1 MKRTEQRI
9 KMSTVGTLSE
19 YVETDGDWVEYVER
33 LQHFFVAN
41 DINDQSKQ
49 RSVLLSACGAK
60 TYKLIRN
67 LASPRKPGDLSFQD
81 IVKLVQDH
89 HNPKPSVIVQ
99 RFKFHTHSRKQGVS
113 VPAFVAELR
122 ALSEHCEFG
131 DVLNDMLRD
140 RLVCGINDDSIQRR
154 LLSEAKLTYKK
165 ALEIAQAME
174 TAANN
179 SKDIQQAS
187 GAAQSDAV
195 HHVAKERKGKQQKS
209 VECYRCGGPHFASDC
224 GLKDSVCHNCQKR
237 GHIAKVCRGKN
248 KQKKEWGEKPGKAT
262 HHLQEEEEPQEEECS
277 FNMFNVHAISQP
289 RADPIYATLKVNGAD
304 LKMEVDTGASVSVLS
319 ENAYHQLWKAT
330 KAPAL
335 KKSAIKLRTYT
346 GECIPIIGAIEV
358 DIDYEGQKAATKL
371 LVVQGEG
378 PSLLGRDILQ
388 KIRLQWGNIWG
399 EVKHMTA
406 VQDIMAKYS
415 DVFKDELGTLRGT
428 TVKLSVDPKAQP
440 RFYKPRPVPYAMRAK
455 VEAELERLQQ
465 AGVIEPVE
473 FSNWAAPIVPVVKED
488 GGVRICGD
496 YKLTINQASQ
506 LDTYPLPRVE
516 DLFATLA
523 GGQTFTKLDMSH
535 AYQQLMLDEESKQYV
550 TINTHKG
557 LFKYNRLAFGV
568 ASSPGIFQRTMDNL
582 LRNLPH
588 VAVYLDD
595 ILVTGSTEEEH
606 LRNLDQ
612 VLRRLSEAGLRLK
625 RRKCVFQAQS
635 VTYLGHRISAQGL
648 SPVEE
653 KVRAVKEAPCP
664 KNVAELRSFLGL
676 VNYYAKFLPD
686 LSTVL
691 SPLYQLLH
699 KDNSWKWQQ
708 AQAEAFQQVKR
719 LLHSDRL
726 LVHFDPAKEVVLS
739 CDASPYGLGAV
750 LSHRLEDGTE
760 KPISYVSRTL
770 TTAEKG
776 YSQLEKEGLA
786 VVFAVKR
793 FHQYLYGRRFSIF
806 TDHKP
811 LMGLFSELKGIPP
824 MASARIQRWALTLS
838 AYQYHIV
845 YRAGSENGN
854 ADAFSRLP
862 LPETPRYTGFPPET
876 VFLLDRLANSPVT
889 AKQIKTWT
897 ERDPVLSQVKR
908 WVMQGWPEAVGEE
921 RFKPY
926 AKRKL
931 ELSVL
936 DGCILWG
943 SRVIVPLPGQAQVM
957 EALHDAHPGVSRM
970 KSLARSFVWWPG
982 MDNALEEEVKDC
994 FPCRSNQKMPPSA
1007 PLHPWQWPG
1016 RAWSRLH
1023 LDFAGPFMGQTFLVL
1038 VDAHSKWLEAHIMSN
1053 ITAAV
1058 TTDKLRGI
1066 FAIHGLPDTVVTD
1079 NGATFTSAIFKE
1091 FMEKNGIR
1099 HVCSA
1104 PYHPASNGL
1113 AERAVGTLKDALRK
1127 MTGHSLETK
1136 LSRFLFQYRITPH
1149 TTTGVSP
1156 AEMLFGRR
1164 PKSHLDLLHPDIEE
1178 RVVRG
1183 QDTQKLRRDQHA
1195 KDRVF
1200 QPGDHV
1206 YVKNFATGLP
1216 WLPGVIQ
1223 HQTGPVSFVV
1233 DLLDGRQVRR
1243 HQDHLHDRYDAGGEA
1258 RQRGA
1263 HKDRAFSPAG
1273 SVEVPQTPEEDQ
1285 STPEEPAAPGTPLAH
1300 PAAPGTPLAQPA
1312 APGTPLAQPTA
1323 PGTPLAPRPTQ
1334 LGGAPEPRRS
1344 MRPHRPPDRLTW

>member
-1 MKRTEQRI
+1 
-9 KMSTVGTLSE
+9 MSTVGTLSE
-19 YVETDGDWVEYVER
+19 YVEADGDWVEYVER

-49 RSVLLSACGAK
+49 RSVLLSVCGAK

-67 LASPRKPGDLSFQD
+67 LASPRKPGELSFQD

-174 TAANN
+174 TATNN
-179 SKDIQQAS
+179 TKDIQQARG
-187 GAAQSDAV
+187 GAPQSDTV
-195 HHVAKERKGKQQKS
+195 HHVTKEKKGKQQKS
-209 VECYRCGGPHFASDC
+209 VECYRCGGPHLASDC
-224 GLKDSVCHNCQKR
+224 GFKDSVCHNCQKR
-237 GHIAKVCRGKN
+237 GHVAKVCRGKN
-248 KQKKEWGEKPGKAT
+248 KKKTDWGGKQNMST
-262 HHLQEEEEPQEEECS
+262 HHLQEEEEPQEEEES
-277 FNMFNVHAISQP
+277 SYNMFNLHAISQP
-289 RADPIYATLKVNGAD
+289 RAEPIYATVKVNGAD

-319 ENAYHQLWKAT
+319 KNTYHQLWQAT
-330 KAPAL
+330 KAPVL
-335 KKSAIKLRTYT
+335 KKSDIKLRTYT
-346 GECIPIIGAIEV
+346 GECISIIGAIEV
-358 DIDYEGQKAATKL
+358 DIDYEGQKAAVKL
-371 LVVQGEG
+371 LVVKGEG
-378 PSLLGRDILQ
+378 PSLLDRDILQ
-388 KIRLQWGNIWG
+388 KIRLQWGHIWG

-406 VQDIMAKYS
+406 VQDIIAKYS

-440 RFYKPRPVPYAMRAK
+440 RFYKPRPVPYAMRVK

-473 FSNWAAPIVPVVKED
+473 FSNWAAPIVLVMKED

-506 LDTYPLPRVE
+506 LDTYPLPKVE
-516 DLFATLA
+516 DLFAMLA

-535 AYQQLMLDEESKQYV
+535 AYQQLLLDEESKQYV

-582 LRNLPH
+582 FQNLPH

-606 LRNLDQ
+606 VRNLDQ

-625 RRKCVFQAQS
+625 RSKCVFQAQS

-653 KVRAVKEAPCP
+653 KVRAIKEAPSP

-676 VNYYAKFLPD
+676 VNYYGKFLPD

-691 SPLYQLLH
+691 APLYKLLH
-699 KDNSWKWQQ
+699 KDSWWKWQQ
-708 AQAEAFQQVKR
+708 AQEEEFQQVKR

-739 CDASPYGLGAV
+739 CDASPYGVGAV
-750 LSHRLEDGTE
+750 LSHRLEDRTE

-770 TTAEKG
+770 TTAEQG

-786 VVFAVKR
+786 VVFAVR
-793 FHQYLYGRRFSIF
+793 RSHQYLYGRQFAIF

-811 LMGLFSELKGIPP
+811 LMGLFSELKAIPP

-845 YRAGSENGN
+845 YRAGRENGN

-862 LPETPRYTGFPPET
+862 LPDTPGHTVFPPET
-876 VFLLDRLANSPVT
+876 VFLMDRLANTPVT

-908 WVMQGWPEAVGEE
+908 WVMQGWPVAVGEE

-957 EALHDAHPGVSRM
+957 DALHDAHPGVSRM
-970 KSLARSFVWWPG
+970 KNLARSFVWWPG
-982 MDNALEEEVKDC
+982 MDSALEERVKKC
-994 FPCRSNQKMPPSA
+994 SQCQSNQKLPAVA

-1038 VDAHSKWLEAHIMSN
+1038 VDAHSKWLDAHIMSKMTAA
-1053 ITAAV
+1053 ITA
-1058 TTDKLRGI
+1058 DKLRSI

-1079 NGATFTSAIFKE
+1079 NGPTFTSEVFKE

-1113 AERAVGTLKDALRK
+1113 AERAVETLKDGLRK
-1127 MTGHSLETK
+1127 MTGNSLETK
-1136 LSRFLFQYRITPH
+1136 LSRLLFQYRITPH

-1156 AEMLFGRR
+1156 AEMLLGRR
-1164 PKSHLDLLHPDIEE
+1164 PKSHLDLLHPDIAE
-1178 RVVRG
+1178 RVIRG
-1183 QDTQKLRRDQHA
+1183 QDTQRIRWDQHA
-1195 KDRVF
+1195 KDRLF
-1200 QPGDHV
+1200 RPGDHV

-1243 HQDHLHDRYDAGGEA
+1243 HQDHLRDRYDEGGEG
-1258 RQRGA
+1258 RQLGEPRN
-1263 HKDRAFSPAG
+1263 RAFSPAG
-1273 SVEVPQTPEEDQ
+1273 SAEVPQAPEEDQ
-1285 STPEEPAAPGTPLAH
+1285 GTSEEPAAPDTPLAKS
-1300 PAAPGTPLAQPA
+1300 AGPGTAVAQSA
-1312 APGTPLAQPTA
+1312 GPGTQV
-1323 PGTPLAPRPTQ
+1323 APRPTQ
-1334 LGGAPEPRRS
+1334 LEGAPEPRRS
-1344 MRPHRPPDRLTW
+1344 TRPHRPPERLNW